1 MIDLTKQE
9 FLTKYGHVVV
19 QFSGYR
25 KYEFSFEG
33 KLDNGDNI
41 VVRACGSPHE
51 VYEFETVNCEQIQI
65 SKIDFLHS
73 GDVYHGHVPIESF
86 YG

>member
-1 MIDLTKQE
+1 MANLTKQE
-9 FLTKYGHVVV
+9 FLAKYGHVVV

-41 VVRACGSPHE
+41 VVRACECSDE
-51 VYEFETVNCEQIQI
+51 VYDFEVSDGDIQL
-65 SKIDFLHS
+65 STIDYLHV
-73 GDVYHGHVPIESF
+73 GEIYRGQVLIESF
-86 YG
+86 YD